1 MECECHRKLPKFQ
14 TEKSTFELR
23 LAFFSVQAQKFETY
37 TCLVNVVVVCKV
49 VVLQLGGWA
58 WG

>member
-1 MECECHRKLPKFQ
+1 MKGECHRKLPKFQ
-14 TEKSTFELR
+14 TEKSIFELR

-37 TCLVNVVVVCKV
+37 TCLLNVVVGCNV
-49 VVLQLGGWA
+49 VVLQIGGWA